1 MPPLFRQISMLLN
14 DAAAVSSLSVVY
26 AIVVGPRRKERWR
39 IELPLLLLLLAA
51 VLVLSFYISTTC
63 SPLNNFITVC
73 DKIVSSFIKIAVLA
87 PSPPPHIAS
96 LLPHTSFKSLRV
108 VKKNFNRTYSQ
119 NSRGLF
125 QGVVYFFTKGVVLE
139 RIQLFEK
146 NGEGTRAVA

>member
-39 IELPLLLLLLAA
+39 IELLLLLLAA
-51 VLVLSFYISTTC
+51 VLVLSIYISTTSFSAEQPC
-63 SPLNNFITVC
+63 TVINCLLLHQYNCRFSAIATTKHRIIITSHKVQISQSP
-73 DKIVSSFIKIAVLA
+73 S
-87 PSPPPHIAS
+87 
-96 LLPHTSFKSLRV
+96 
-108 VKKNFNRTYSQ
+108 NFNRTYSQ

-125 QGVVYFFTKGVVLE
+125 KESCTSSQKESCLNGY
-139 RIQLFEK
+139 EK